1 MSKMSYLRWN
11 PETREIE
18 LEGTEEFIK
27 TYFDKLQQIVPQSAD
42 EVKKAHEAVIVS
54 STGRTMIK
62 TTETA
67 ETLAPEKVVQVAS
80 TKAVVKGP
88 KKVSLINQVL
98 GIIKESATG
107 VTGAELRDKT
117 GMTSRQINAI
127 TARAAKMGKIK
138 TTKRGV
144 YVPV

>member
-27 TYFDKLQQIVPQSAD
+27 TYFDKLQQMVPQSAG
-42 EVKKAHEAVIVS
+42 EVKEEPEAAIRS
-54 STGRTMIK
+54 PTERTMIK
-62 TTETA
+62 ATETA
-67 ETLAPEKVVQVAS
+67 DTLTPEKVVQVAS
-80 TKAVVKGP
+80 TKATVKGA
-88 KKVSLINQVL
+88 KKVSLIHQVL

-107 VTGAELRDKT
+107 VTSAELRDKT
-117 GMTSRQINAI
+117 GMTSRQIIAI

-138 TTKRGV
+138 STKRGV
-144 YVPV
+144 YVPM